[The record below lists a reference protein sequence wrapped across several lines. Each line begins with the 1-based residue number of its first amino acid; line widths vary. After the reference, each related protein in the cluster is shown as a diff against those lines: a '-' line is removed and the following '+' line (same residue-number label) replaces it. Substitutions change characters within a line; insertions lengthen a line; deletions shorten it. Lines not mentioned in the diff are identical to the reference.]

1 MNEPE
6 KRTEPDPASDDP
18 VLRAIQE
25 ALNEQARK
33 EFSPRVVELWSHP
46 RRRGT
51 IERPEGYARNRGICG
66 DTMAVYLSL
75 KNDRIVAARYETDGC
90 GVTTACGEA
99 IAGLSEGR
107 TLEEAFGISPEA
119 LIRDLERL
127 PRSHWHCALL
137 AVTTLQDALANY
149 LALGGAASPPAPRPP
164 GRGTRRYEQTI
175 E

>member
-1 MNEPE
+1 MSKPE

-51 IERPEGYARNRGICG
+51 IDRPDGFARNRGICG

-99 IAGLSEGR
+99 ITELAEGK
-107 TLEEAFGISPEA
+107 TLEEAFGISPRA
-119 LIRDLERL
+119 LLKDLGRL
-127 PRSHWHCALL
+127 PRSHWHCCLL
-137 AVTTLQDALANY
+137 ATTTLHNALANY
-149 LALGGAASPPAPRPP
+149 LALHGDAAPERP
-164 GRGTRRYEQTI
+164 
-175 E
+175 